1 MKNWIC
7 IITFISL
14 IYFQSTSASTNRE
27 LEIYKNIRC
36 LVCQGQSIHDSNSD
50 FAKDLKQIIKN
61 KIDANESNEIIY
73 QYLAD
78 RYGDWILFNPPI
90 KKTTLLLWLIPFSV
104 LIIIAF
110 ALYKKTIFKR
120 E

>member
-7 IITFISL
+7 IIALISL
-14 IYFQSTSASTNRE
+14 ICFQSASASTNRE

-36 LVCQGQSIHDSNSD
+36 LVCQGQSIYDSNSD

-61 KIDANESNEIIY
+61 KIDAKESNEIIY

-90 KKTTLLLWLIPFSV
+90 KKTTLLLWLIPSFV
-104 LIIIAF
+104 LLFGLWFI
-110 ALYKKTIFKR
+110 YKNSKN
-120 E
+120 